1 MNTFKDH
8 FSNNSDQNHLSRPSY
23 PDDLFK
29 WLASI
34 TPATNLAW
42 DCATGTGQ
50 AALQLARYFDQVIA
64 SDASRQQIDQ
74 ATNHPNIRYQVAT
87 ENNPDI
93 DAATVDLITVAQ
105 ALHWFDRDIFFNE
118 VRRVLKPGGI
128 LAVWSYNL
136 LTVTADIDQ
145 LINHLYHVILD
156 GFWPEERH
164 LIEENYQ
171 SITLPFQNI
180 DALSFHMNQHWNL
193 PQLMG
198 YLSTWSAVKAYEK
211 QNNINPLSDI
221 TSTLQEAWGEPTLQ
235 RQVTWPLNVKV
246 CKKQLQHST

>member
-1 MNTFKDH
+1 MNTFKNH
-8 FSNNSDQNHLSRPSY
+8 FSSNSDQYHLYRPSY

-171 SITLPFQNI
+171 SITLPFPNI